1 MKNVFRDEAE
11 KAVNQGGVLG
21 DLYKIYEFASFCIV
35 DDYDMTPEEKLK
47 NATELLDLEMGH
59 YEKQTR
65 RNGVK
70 TTILAILMGFVSLGL
85 IIVAFADNTPVEQG
99 VPILIFF
106 GIVLLVALT
115 FYIVDIE
122 NDNKLVLFW
131 VAYTKKLLDEN
142 EYQKEV
148 SDRTIWKLKKII
160 AELS

>member
-21 DLYKIYEFASFCIV
+21 DLFKIYEFASFCIV
-35 DDYDMTPEEKLK
+35 DDYEMTPEEKLK
-47 NATELLDLEMGH
+47 NATELLDLEMSH

-65 RNGVK
+65 RNGIK
-70 TTILAILMGFVSLGL
+70 ITILMGFVSLGL

-106 GIVLLVALT
+106 GIMFLVVLT

-142 EYQKEV
+142 AYQKEV

>member
-21 DLYKIYEFASFCIV
+21 DLFKIYEFASFCIV
-35 DDYDMTPEEKLK
+35 DDYEMTPEEKLK
-47 NATELLDLEMGH
+47 NATELLDLEMSH
-59 YEKQTR
+59 YQKQVR
-65 RNGVK
+65 KNDVK
-70 TTILAILMGFVSLGL
+70 TTILAILMGLVSLGL
-85 IIVAFADNTPVEQG
+85 IIFAFTDNAPVGQG

-106 GIVLLVALT
+106 GVVFLVTLT